1 MLTMVM
7 LKALSQDQ
15 LPALQDSF
23 DSRAGAKTLD
33 AYVSSIGFSMEELW
47 SLLDLLLE

>member
-7 LKALSQDQ
+7 LKALSQEQ
-15 LPALQDSF
+15 LPALQDIF

-33 AYVSSIGFSMEELW
+33 IYVSSIGFSMEELW